1 MGVAGSY
8 TVTRQLKQLHS
19 TLGSWRAV
27 EAHLGAKINY
37 ATLRDYANGTPV
49 RKKSHKI
56 VLNLLPWRDMPPE
69 EIEKAIANRVVIQSP

>member
-1 MGVAGSY
+1 MGVAGTY
-8 TVTRQLKQLHS
+8 TATRQLKHLHG

-69 EIEKAIANRVVIQSP
+69 EIEKAIVNRKNIQSP